1 MLCGTDLHIA
11 QACMPKVISAEMCC
25 LGWQESLMHLA
36 VLVEPEIA
44 GEQCKLDDFW
54 NLDRYGNWGQVRQAF
69 IAWYILLMRQQGRN
83 A

>member
-1 MLCGTDLHIA
+1 
-11 QACMPKVISAEMCC
+11 
-25 LGWQESLMHLA
+25 MHLA